1 MKKLIASL
9 LLLGLPAFIA
19 AQPSERCRGITIDT
33 QWNRPVGN
41 CHIYLA
47 DSLLYGTSDDGGT
60 FDFTIERDIIK
71 PAPLT
76 FIRAGY
82 KPVTFELPAFEV
94 DLLIVGMSPVEADQS
109 GKESLSRPL
118 HVYYGS
124 FHEGSYR
131 LIPEHFET
139 DDFWY
144 PSIQSNPTPDRRRQK
159 RHHLLYR
166 GGLLF

>member
-1 MKKLIASL
+1 MKKHIAIL

-19 AQPSERCRGITIDT
+19 AQPAERCRGITIDT
-33 QWNRPVGN
+33 QWNKPVGN

-47 DSLLYGTSDDGGT
+47 DSLLYGTSDDNGT
-60 FDFTIERDIIK
+60 FDFIIEKDTIRH
-71 PAPLT
+71 APLT

-82 KPVTFELPAFEV
+82 KPVTFELPAFGV
-94 DLLIVGMSPVEADQS
+94 DLLIVGMSPVEVDPS

-131 LIPEHFET
+131 LIPEQFDT
-139 DDFWY
+139 GDFWH
-144 PSIQSNPTPDRRRQK
+144 PSIQSNPIPERRREK
-159 RHHLLYR
+159 RLHLLYR